1 MSENKKRRGLF
12 GRPQQS
18 AGQRAEEPRQEQ
30 QHTPH
35 PKKKGRAGFI
45 IGITMCQKMRKS
57 PAPSIFPDSMVS

>member
-30 QHTPH
+30 QHAPR
-35 PKKKGRAGFI
+35 PKKKGRAG
-45 IGITMCQKMRKS
+45 RS
-57 PAPSIFPDSMVS
+57 SAPSCW

>member
-30 QHTPH
+30 QHTPR
-35 PKKKGRAGFI
+35 PKRRAGQ
-45 IGITMCQKMRKS
+45 GRS
-57 PAPSIFPDSMVS
+57 SAPSCW